1 MELEGTN
8 PALLSVVVDWFREL
22 KKTVLEC
29 AMFQL
34 QLSKVLCTGYTAA
47 LGSPHKAILAVPVE
61 SRLPCFKMLFH
72 SASECDEFH
81 EQRQGLNL

>member
-1 MELEGTN
+1 MELDGTN

-22 KKTVLEC
+22 KRKVLEC
-29 AMFQL
+29 GMFQL

-47 LGSPHKAILAVPVE
+47 LGSPHKEILAVPVGL
-61 SRLPCFKMLFH
+61 RLLCFKMLFH
-72 SASECDEFH
+72 SASECGEFH